1 MGVRETFKML
11 TASAIFVSLIT
22 PSAYAFATKV
32 RVFTPEELS
41 LYNGR
46 NGKPAYIVVDGVVY
60 DVSASTHWKGG
71 THENMHQAGTDLTAE
86 LESAPHSREVLRK
99 SPPVGIVQKEKQ
111 WIPPFLITLITRY
124 PILRRHPH
132 PFLVHF
138 PMVFLFGG
146 AIFML
151 LHVAR
156 PQLAPFEKMAYAMLI
171 MGFLFTPPAIATG
184 LWTWWIVYSLK
195 MLPQILYKI
204 TLSITLLLTETVCLY
219 LRIGHPFER
228 TARGWT
234 YFALMLFLAADGL
247 TIGYFGGQLTYG
259 F

>member
-11 TASAIFVSLIT
+11 SAIAIFVSFVSSST
-22 PSAYAFATKV
+22 YALETKP

-41 LYNGR
+41 FYNGK
-46 NGKPAYIVVDGVVY
+46 NGNPAYVVVDGIVY
-60 DVSASTHWKGG
+60 DVSASNYWKNGI
-71 THENMHQAGTDLTAE
+71 HENLHQAGRDLTAE
-86 LESAPHSREVLRK
+86 IQSAPHGRNLLRNI
-99 SPPVGIVQKEKQ
+99 PRVGILQKDKQ

-124 PILRRHPH
+124 PLLRRHPH
-132 PFLVHF
+132 PFFVHF

-146 AIFML
+146 AIFIL
-151 LHVAR
+151 LHLVW
-156 PQLAPFEKMAYAMLI
+156 PHLAPFEKMAFAMLI
-171 MGFLFTPPAIATG
+171 MGILFTPPAIGTG
-184 LWTWWIVYSLK
+184 LWGWWIVYSFR
-195 MLPQILYKI
+195 MVPQILYKI
-204 TLSITLLLTETVCLY
+204 ILSITLLLTEMVCLL

-228 TARGWT
+228 TTRGWT

>member
-1 MGVRETFKML
+1 MGLFKTIKILAVSAILIFLIASSTYARETK
-11 TASAIFVSLIT
+11 A
-22 PSAYAFATKV
+22 
-32 RVFTPEELS
+32 RVFTPEEIS
-41 LYNGR
+41 FYNGK
-46 NGKPAYIVVDGVVY
+46 NGNPAYIVVDGIVY
-60 DVSASTHWKGG
+60 DVSASTYWEGG
-71 THENMHQAGTDLTAE
+71 IHEDMHKAGTDLTAE
-86 LESAPHSREVLRK
+86 LGSAPHGREVLRNY
-99 SPPVGIVQKEKQ
+99 PRVGILQKEKT
-111 WIPPFLITLITRY
+111 WVPPFLITLVTRF

-146 AIFML
+146 AIFSL
-151 LHVAR
+151 LHVVR
-156 PQLAPFEKMAYAMLI
+156 PQLAPFEKMAFAMLI

-184 LWTWWIVYSLK
+184 LWTWWMVYSLK
-195 MLPQILYKI
+195 MVPQILYKM
-204 TLSITLLLTETVCLY
+204 TLSIILLLTETVCLF

-234 YFALMLFLAADGL
+234 YFALMLFLAANGL